1 MTKNS
6 AFSSLLE
13 VAQNNDATA
22 SIKKWKKAGASN
34 SLIQE
39 LVNQAGASGNTKV
52 NWGIEDG
59 QKAFKN
65 LGLDEIPKQAEKASQ
80 SLNTLNNTKFSNLVN
95 NTKQVGNNIKT
106 TFTSGI
112 DKAKASL
119 KTFGASAK
127 SVFSGIGAILK
138 ANLPTAALVGGIAL
152 ASKAIGA
159 VSNKISS
166 DRKRELTLGQQN
178 IKKYQDDID
187 EFQKKISSVKE
198 IQDEFNKLSLG
209 VDNNTNKN
217 IGLTNEEYSRYL
229 ELKKELISINGALV
243 TGYDAEGNA
252 LIDNQSAIDS
262 TISKYEKLI
271 DTQKQLLV
279 SDDNLY
285 IQNISTAAN
294 AAKAINGSKFSDAG
308 FLDNVARN
316 MPSFMRT
323 KSNYKLEGLNTNR
336 EGLKSVLRGN
346 DEFLKQAAKVI
357 GKSSLSSADVSELT
371 DNQLKKIANSVENF
385 EISGDWLGFE
395 KGEIE
400 KYAAGY
406 TANLKEMESVVEEF
420 KEGTLTNLVQATEG
434 YDQLD
439 SATKNFANNFV
450 KNLDIDSS
458 DMTSEDGLKK
468 IEQNVRDTMDVITS
482 SGFSKKLSEFYSLT
496 SSSSLNAGE
505 WQRKINAQFKNL
517 KEMTGLSEDELALT
531 LGVEIDDG
539 NILTSSGKS
548 VDAMIDD
555 LNDKFNVKLEKSGI
569 DLLDDKLQDKVSTY
583 RAARANREAK
593 GSYIVGNVDL
603 NNRPVILNDDGSYS
617 TVKSSSMA
625 GADGGAF
632 DGKEIMYTPILSST
646 GEELDDDTMAKYISN
661 ISSKATS
668 EEELLKLDS
677 KGMEIN
683 GKKIQ
688 NVIEGVANS
697 VEEANQKTEAFHDVS
712 DSAYSDE
719 AEALSK
725 VRDYLKDTLDYKG
738 DLNNSKDFDK
748 LFNDDYFSSLSL
760 DELSQAYDIVTNKN
774 EIFTGSLDQLKKR
787 LDNLKKYKAS
797 GLSYTLEDYK
807 SATETADDDADYTT
821 FVSGLKQSKTD
832 YDSGKVGTDQFKT
845 MAGLISPSGK
855 TDDKNFIENYNK
867 IKKYFTEDNKGT
879 NRFLKDLTKQTD
891 LAGKSLAELDK
902 TTGKYKIHIDDTA
915 SVAKKFG
922 MGLQPFEAMLNNLKA
937 YGHEVS
943 FESLTEEYEQ
953 VDDYLNEWSKKWQD
967 NGGTLGDTQG
977 KEIEAWKQKI
987 QAAKLAGDSIPDE
1000 WTKTLKFKVDTAQYY
1015 SDLQKA
1021 QDEWNSQSGH
1031 WSTEKKAKNLISQAD
1046 SYSSIVHELTGGA
1059 EKFNGGGLL
1068 KNIDIPVDVVPQL
1081 QSDYETLSTL
1091 ESELAAAQDKG
1102 DFEAQVSVG
1111 LELRDNYA
1119 DFISKLNQYL
1129 PDEKQIPIEMAVDGA
1144 SAVREVQS
1152 ALSTIDSQL
1161 KIKGDESSGYS
1172 IKLTADDTEAI
1183 RVIQKWNSQH
1193 PDVPINIT
1201 CDDSEVDSV
1210 INTLQNEFG
1219 NKNWVVTVDAD
1230 TAEAASK
1237 IEGVNVMKIGNKYVA
1252 IYARSSDA
1260 ETEINGLISKD
1271 VPDKNFNIN
1280 GTDNATPTVSS
1291 ISSLT
1296 INGKT
1301 FTITANDQSTG
1312 ILGTIQSMIN
1322 GIHDKNVSI
1331 KVTKTVT
1338 TIQNTVRRITD
1349 FFTGGN
1355 SAHGTASFARGTAFA
1370 SGSIPK
1376 LSARAL
1382 AFGSLAYAGGKD
1394 IGADKTSTSLIGE
1407 LGPEMRIPAGTNRWE
1422 LIGQHGAEFTKIRR
1436 GDIIFNHQQTKS
1448 LLKSGKT
1455 NGRAR
1460 VHGGSSAFAHGTA
1473 FARGTSGTAYASGT
1487 KQSAI
1492 EKYAESV
1499 GNRFDFVA
1507 IKLDRL
1513 AKSVDSFAN
1522 QINDFVSSTTKTKA
1536 LWNQYSA
1543 VGKEIS
1549 GQKSAQSRYSK
1560 EASDIRSGAL
1570 KKVKKSQRK
1579 TLDTYFTRVRNGG
1592 FNINTISDDGM
1603 RQIVQE
1609 YQEAYEKML
1618 DCKYAIQELQN
1629 EQRELFNQWLD
1640 MPLEDAQ
1647 KKVDKLADSYSTLSA
1662 QMSLVS
1668 SGGSAMEILSH
1679 HEQWHINSANK
1690 NKDTNSWKTQLK
1702 NNVLVGTSYLDK
1714 PAYEYQNK
1722 LLSDAV
1728 TNTTN
1733 QVNTY
1738 IKALRTAEKNYAK
1751 YNKSGSSTQKADAKR
1766 ALDELQNQVNA
1777 AAIEAAQARIDFAVQ
1792 SQENIK
1798 TYFDSQY
1805 SYLEGT
1811 LTKSEN
1817 LFDLKEAKGLDITDV
1832 EYEERLNTIMDL
1844 RKTKLEEQAQM
1855 QKNLDAQ
1862 IKKGYITKGTQ
1873 EYYDL
1878 QAEIDA
1884 VGEEVTKLDI
1894 SAEELKD
1901 TMRDDIFF
1909 RGLERAQKA
1918 AENLQ
1923 NSLETISDLI
1933 DEDAFFDD
1941 KGNLTGYGEAYLA
1954 SNIANIKSLK
1964 DSLKTLLEER
1974 ETIEKLYDEGYY
1986 SETEYTEKI
1995 QENEQNIADT
2005 IKSIKS
2011 AEDAVIDV
2019 IKNNAK
2025 EKIDATNDMI
2035 DAYKKALQSEK
2046 DYYEYDKNL
2055 KSSNKEIQQLQ
2066 NQIAALNGVADA
2078 ASRAEKAR
2086 LEEQL
2091 QDAIDSRD
2099 DTIKDHIYTL
2109 KVDGLD
2115 DLSDMLDDNYEK
2127 YVKELAQDIGKI
2139 EEALKDVTNTVHD
2152 SSSSILSAWEEILK
2166 HYGVSGSDLGLSNS
2180 NLTGF
2185 ASGGLVKAVNK
2196 NGDSGIASL
2205 KSGEEVVVEDTV
2217 RFAGEL
2223 LPKLK
2228 SLVSNPTIGDSQLS
2242 NGFTPSIDLEQL
2254 QSNNELNIHYDNLM
2268 EIQKI
2273 EGLADMSEKDLQ
2285 KLMEACYKYTND
2297 NIIKTVAKRFGI
2309 KRQI

>member
-22 SIKKWKKAGASN
+22 SIKKWKNAGADN
-34 SLIQE
+34 NLIRSLVGKSAQSPDVKWN
-39 LVNQAGASGNTKV
+39 LN
-52 NWGIEDG
+52 DG
-59 QKAFKN
+59 LSSMKN
-65 LGLDEIPKQAEKASQ
+65 LGLDEIPQQAEKAST
-80 SLNTLNNTKFSNLVN
+80 SLNKLNNTKFSNLVN

-138 ANLPTAALVGGIAL
+138 ANLPTAALIGGIAL
-152 ASKAIGA
+152 ASKVIGA

-166 DRKRELTLGQQN
+166 NRKRELTLGQQN

-229 ELKKELISINGALV
+229 ELKKELISINGELV

-1237 IEGVNVMKIGNKYVA
+1237 IEGVNVMKIGDKYVA
-1252 IYARSSDA
+1252 IYAKDSDA
-1260 ETEINGLISKD
+1260 SIKINGIISKD

-1382 AFGSLAYAGGKD
+1382 AFGSLAYAGGKN
-1394 IGADKTSTSLIGE
+1394 IGADSTSTSLVGE

-1455 NGRAR
+1455 NGRAQ

-1507 IKLDRL
+1507 VKLDRL

-1668 SGGSAMEILSH
+1668 SGGSAMEILSY

-1766 ALDELQNQVNA
+1766 ALDELQAKVNQA
-1777 AAIEAAQARIDFAVQ
+1777 AVDAAQARIDFALN

-1798 TYFDSQY
+1798 NYFDSQY

-1954 SNIANIKSLK
+1954 SNIANVKSLK
-1964 DSLKTLLEER
+1964 DSLKTLFEER
-1974 ETIEKLYDEGYY
+1974 ETIKKLNDEGYY

-1995 QENEQNIADT
+1995 QENEQNIADA

-2011 AEDAVIDV
+2011 AEDTVISV
-2019 IKNNAK
+2019 IQNNAK

-2091 QDAIDSRD
+2091 QDAMDSRD

-2139 EEALKDVTNTVHD
+2139 EEALKDVTNSIH
-2152 SSSSILSAWEEILK
+2152 SSSNDILKTWEEILN
-2166 HYGVSGSDLGLSNS
+2166 HYGISGSDLGLTDS

-2185 ASGGLVKAVNK
+2185 ASGGLVKAVRK

-2205 KSGEEVVVEDTV
+2205 KTGEEVVVEDTV
-2217 RFAGEL
+2217 RFAGEI

-2228 SLVSNPTIGDSQLS
+2228 SVITNPSVPESSLLND
-2242 NGFTPSIDLEQL
+2242 FKPSVDLDQL

-2273 EGLADMSEKDLQ
+2273 EGLADMSERDLQ
-2285 KLMEACYKYTND
+2285 KLMESCYKYTNE
-2297 NIIKTVAKRFGI
+2297 NIIKSVAKRLGI

>member
-119 KTFGASAK
+119 KTFGTSAK
-127 SVFSGIGAILK
+127 SVFSGIASTIKSSLTTFAAIGLI
-138 ANLPTAALVGGIAL
+138 TAAIKGVSAIKNTIQKNHQDAL
-152 ASKAIGA
+152 NAGSK
-159 VSNKISS
+159 
-166 DRKRELTLGQQN
+166 N
-178 IKKYQDDID
+178 IEKYQKDID
-187 EFQKKISSVKE
+187 SYQKKLDKAKS
-198 IQDEFNKLSLG
+198 IQEEFNNLSTG
-209 VDNNTNKN
+209 VDNNTNEN
-217 IGLTNEEYSRYL
+217 IGLSTSEYERYL
-229 ELKKELISINGALV
+229 ELKKELISINGDLV
-243 TGYDAEGNA
+243 SSYNAEGEA
-252 LIDNQSAIDS
+252 LINNQTAIQD
-262 TISKYEKLI
+262 TIDKYEKLI
-271 DTQKQLLV
+271 KTAKDERVQQ
-279 SDDNLY
+279 DNLD
-285 IQNISTAAN
+285 IQNASFVAKAKDLPDNNASYFSGVITNNEKIRKQAEKILHKDISTGEKLN
-294 AAKAINGSKFSDAG
+294 ESD
-308 FLDNVARN
+308 L
-316 MPSFMRT
+316 
-323 KSNYKLEGLNTNR
+323 L
-336 EGLKSVLRGN
+336 
-346 DEFLKQAAKVI
+346 
-357 GKSSLSSADVSELT
+357 
-371 DNQLKKIANSVENF
+371 KIANNADSLKQFGVTT
-385 EISGDWLGFE
+385 IVKD
-395 KGEIE
+395 
-400 KYAAGY
+400 
-406 TANLKEMESVVEEF
+406 TAKIYKEYQDGF
-420 KEGTLTNLVQATEG
+420 KELVQEYKDTTLTNLVEG
-434 YDQLD
+434 STGFEKLSGAAKSFASNLVD
-439 SATKNFANNFV
+439 S
-450 KNLDIDSS
+450 LQIDSS
-458 DMTSEDGLKK
+458 DFDEDGLNG
-468 IEQNVRDTMDVITS
+468 IETRIKNIMQLLTKSNDFKT
-482 SGFSKKLSEFYSLT
+482 KLSDFYSLT
-496 SSSSLNAGE
+496 SDTSMNAGE
-505 WQRKINAQFKNL
+505 WQTQINNQFEELQK
-517 KEMTGLSEDELALT
+517 MTGLSAEELALT
-531 LGVEIDDG
+531 LGVKVELDG
-539 NILTSSGKS
+539 DELKNVLNSTGQN
-548 VDAMIDD
+548 VQAMIKD
-555 LNDKFNVKLEKSGI
+555 LNKKFSDDVKSNAI
-569 DLLDDKLQDKVSTY
+569 DFSDSKLQNLVSQY
-583 RAARANREAK
+583 RSLRSKRESK
-593 GSYIVGNVDL
+593 GSNIVGNVDL

-646 GEELDDDTMAKYISN
+646 GEELDEGTMSKYIAS

-683 GKKIQ
+683 GKKVK
-688 NVIEGVANS
+688 NVIEGVADS
-697 VEEANQKTEAFHDVS
+697 IEEANQKTTEFHDKS
-712 DSAYSDE
+712 DQAYSEE
-719 AEALSK
+719 AEALRNVK
-725 VRDYLKDTLDYKG
+725 NYLEDALDYKG
-738 DLNNSKDFDK
+738 AFNTSGDFDK
-748 LFNDDYFSSLSL
+748 LFSKDYFGNLSL
-760 DELSQAYDIVTNKN
+760 EELSQAYDIVTDKN
-774 EIFTGSLDQLKKR
+774 DKFTGSLDQLKKR
-787 LDNLKKYKAS
+787 LDNLKKYQNS
-797 GLSYTLEDYK
+797 GKSYTLSDYK
-807 SATETADDDADYTT
+807 AATESADDDADYNT
-821 FVSGLKQSKTD
+821 FVSGLKQSKSD
-832 YDSGKVGTDQFKT
+832 YDAGKVGTDQFKT
-845 MAGLISPSGK
+845 MAALISPSGK

-867 IKKYFTEDNKGT
+867 IKKYFTEDNKGS
-879 NRFLKDLTKQTD
+879 NRFLKDLSKQTD
-891 LAGKSLAELDK
+891 SAGKAMAVLDK
-902 TTGKYKIHIDDTA
+902 ETGKYRVNIDNTTSA
-915 SVAKKFG
+915 AKKLG
-922 MGLQPFEAMLNNLKA
+922 MGLQPFEAMLNNLKT
-937 YGHEVS
+937 YGHDVS
-943 FESLTEEYEQ
+943 FTSIAEQYEE
-953 VDDYLNEWSKKWQD
+953 VDDLMTRWSNAWEE
-967 NGGTLGDTQG
+967 NGGQLGDKQG
-977 KEIEAWKQKI
+977 QEIESWKQKI
-987 QAAKLAGDSIPDE
+987 EQARQAGLSIPDE
-1000 WTKTLKFKVDTAQYY
+1000 WTKIINFKVNIAEYEA
-1015 SDLQKA
+1015 DLQKA
-1021 QDEWNSQSGH
+1021 EEDYQTAKDVGDDDKIEEAQQNRV
-1031 WSTEKKAKNLISQAD
+1031 EAADKILKK
-1046 SYSSIVHELTGGA
+1046 YTGGSRTVG
-1059 EKFNGGGLL
+1059 KGGLL
-1068 KNIDIPVDVVPQL
+1068 ADIDLTDKQIDKLQGLLDKIQGIQDEDKDGEYEDGLYYKYRNATTHGKKIEYGDDLVKQTKAFVD
-1081 QSDYETLSTL
+1081 
-1091 ESELAAAQDKG
+1091 
-1102 DFEAQVSVG
+1102 EA
-1111 LELRDNYA
+1111 N
-1119 DFISKLNQYL
+1119 KYL
-1129 PDEKQIPIEMAVDGA
+1129 P
-1144 SAVREVQS
+1144 
-1152 ALSTIDSQL
+1152 
-1161 KIKGDESSGYS
+1161 ESSQIDMGITVKGLDDIENMRTALATLDGELEGTEKDGYS
-1172 IKLTADDTEAI
+1172 IKITADDEQAQDKLAMI
-1183 RVIQKWNSQH
+1183 KQWNEEH
-1193 PDVPINIT
+1193 PECRIDVT
-1201 CDDSEVDSV
+1201 ADTSDADSMIKS
-1210 INTLQNEFG
+1210 LRNEYG
-1219 NKNWVVTVDAD
+1219 DESMVMTVDAN
-1230 TAEAASK
+1230 TADALSK
-1237 IEGVNVMKIGNKYVA
+1237 IQGVSVMKIGDKYVA
-1252 IYARSSDA
+1252 IYGKGSDA
-1260 ETEINGLISKD
+1260 ENEIQHIDGI
-1271 VPDKNFNIN
+1271 
-1280 GTDNATPTVSS
+1280 
-1291 ISSLT
+1291 T
-1296 INGKT
+1296 IDGKT
-1301 FTITANDQSTG
+1301 FTITATDQSTG
-1312 ILGTIQSMIN
+1312 ILGTIKSMMD
-1322 GIHDKNVSI
+1322 GIHDKKVNVT
-1331 KVTKTVT
+1331 VTKTVT
-1338 TIQNTVRRITD
+1338 TIQNTIRRITD

-1668 SGGSAMEILSH
+1668 SGGSAMKILSN
-1679 HEQWHINSANK
+1679 HEQYHINSANK

-1766 ALDELQNQVNA
+1766 ALDELQAKVNQA
-1777 AAIEAAQARIDFAVQ
+1777 AVDAAQARIDFALN

-1798 TYFDSQY
+1798 NYFDSQY

-1954 SNIANIKSLK
+1954 SNIANVKSLK
-1964 DSLKTLLEER
+1964 DSLKTLFEER
-1974 ETIEKLYDEGYY
+1974 ETIKKLNDEGYY

-1995 QENEQNIADT
+1995 QENEQNIADA

-2011 AEDAVIDV
+2011 AEDTVISV
-2019 IKNNAK
+2019 IQNNAK

-2091 QDAIDSRD
+2091 QDAMDSRD

-2139 EEALKDVTNTVHD
+2139 EEALKDVTNSIH
-2152 SSSSILSAWEEILK
+2152 SSSNDILKTWEEILN
-2166 HYGVSGSDLGLSNS
+2166 HYGISGSDLGLTDS

-2185 ASGGLVKAVNK
+2185 ASGGLVKAVRK

-2205 KSGEEVVVEDTV
+2205 KTGEEVVVEDTV
-2217 RFAGEL
+2217 RFAGEI

-2228 SLVSNPTIGDSQLS
+2228 SVITNPSVPESSLLND
-2242 NGFTPSIDLEQL
+2242 FKPSVDLDQL

-2273 EGLADMSEKDLQ
+2273 EGLADMSERDLQ
-2285 KLMEACYKYTND
+2285 KLMESCYKYTNE
-2297 NIIKTVAKRFGI
+2297 NIIKSVAKRLGI

>member
-13 VAQNNDATA
+13 VAHNNDATA

-178 IKKYQDDID
+178 IKKYQNDID

-229 ELKKELISINGALV
+229 ELKKELISINGELV

-439 SATKNFANNFV
+439 STTKNFANNFV
-450 KNLDIDSS
+450 KNLDIDTSK
-458 DMTSEDGLKK
+458 MTSENGLKE
-468 IEQNVRDTMDVITS
+468 IEQSVRNTMDVITS
-482 SGFSKKLSEFYSLT
+482 SEFSKKLSEFYSLT

-505 WQRKINAQFKNL
+505 WQRKINGQFENL
-517 KEMTGLSEDELALT
+517 KDVTGLSENELALT

-539 NILTSSGKS
+539 NVLTSSGKS

-555 LNDKFNVKLEKSGI
+555 LNKKFKVKLDSSEI
-569 DLLDDKLQDKVSTY
+569 DLGDDELRKKVSDY
-583 RAARANREAK
+583 QAARSKREAK
-593 GSYIVGNVDL
+593 GSYVVGNVDL

-668 EEELLKLDS
+668 EEELLKLDA

-683 GKKIQ
+683 GKKVQ
-688 NVIEGVANS
+688 NVIEGVADS
-697 VEEANQKTEAFHDVS
+697 IEEANQKTEAFHDIS

-719 AEALSK
+719 AEALSS
-725 VRDYLKDTLDYKG
+725 VRDYLKDTLNYKG
-738 DLNNSKDFDK
+738 ELNNSKDFDK
-748 LFNDDYFSSLSL
+748 IFSKDYFSSLSL
-760 DELSQAYDIVTNKN
+760 DELSEAYDIVTNKN
-774 EIFTGSLDQLKKR
+774 EIFTGSLEQLKTR

-891 LAGKSLAELDK
+891 LAGKSLAQLDK
-902 TTGKYKIHIDDTA
+902 TTGKYKINIDDTA

-953 VDDYLNEWSKKWQD
+953 ADDYLTQWSEKWQK
-967 NGGTLGDTQG
+967 NGGTLGDKTGQ
-977 KEIEAWKQKI
+977 EIEDWKQKI
-987 QAAKLAGDSIPDE
+987 QQAKLAGDSIPDE
-1000 WTKTLKFKVDTAQYY
+1000 WIKTLQFKVDTADYY
-1015 SDLQKA
+1015 SDLQTAK
-1021 QDEWNSQSGH
+1021 DEYNANAEGWTNKQ
-1031 WSTEKKAKNLISQAD
+1031 KAKNVDEQVTATGNIM
-1046 SYSSIVHELTGGA
+1046 YELTGGK
-1059 EKFNGGGLL
+1059 EKFNAGGLL
-1068 KNIDIPVDVVPQL
+1068 KDIKIPAEVQPDLQKSYDNINEL
-1081 QSDYETLSTL
+1081 LTDYGNQAEGSK
-1091 ESELAAAQDKG
+1091 AKIN
-1102 DFEAQVSVG
+1102 VG
-1111 LELRDNYA
+1111 LELVEAREK
-1119 DFISKLNQYL
+1119 FISQINQYL
-1129 PDEKQIPIEMAVDGA
+1129 PDEKKIPIEFAIEGATSVD
-1144 SAVREVQS
+1144 EVK
-1152 ALSTIDSQL
+1152 AAIKEIDDQL
-1161 KIKGDESSGYS
+1161 KIAGNQESGYS
-1172 IKLTADDTEAI
+1172 IKLTADDTDAL
-1183 RVIQKWNSQH
+1183 RVITKWNEQH

-1210 INTLQNEFG
+1210 IGSLQDQFG
-1219 NKNWVVTVDAD
+1219 KDNWVIPVDAD

-1237 IEGVNVMKIGNKYVA
+1237 IEGVNVMEIGDKSVA
-1252 IYARSSDA
+1252 IYAKDSDA
-1260 ETEINGLISKD
+1260 ETEINGIISKN
-1271 VPDKNFNIN
+1271 VPDKNFNIF

-1291 ISSLT
+1291 INSLT
-1296 INGKT
+1296 IDGKT

-1473 FARGTSGTAYASGT
+1473 LARGTSGTAYASGT

-1507 IKLDRL
+1507 VKLDRL

-1536 LWNQYSA
+1536 LWNQYNA

-1609 YQEAYEKML
+1609 YQDAYEKML

-1647 KKVDKLADSYSTLSA
+1647 KKVDRLAESYSYLQSKMNLA
-1662 QMSLVS
+1662 A
-1668 SGGSAMEILSH
+1668 SGGSALAIIRSSD
-1679 HEQWHINSANK
+1679 QYHIKKAKSIKASS
-1690 NKDTNSWKTQLK
+1690 SWI
-1702 NNVLVGTSYLDK
+1702 SYLTSNQSVPDQYAGK
-1714 PAYEYQNK
+1714 VAYEYQNK
-1722 LLSDAV
+1722 LLLDAV

-1733 QVNTY
+1733 QFNEYFKAVQKAQSTY
-1738 IKALRTAEKNYAK
+1738 EKYK
-1751 YNKSGSSTQKADAKR
+1751 KSGTSTQKSDAQN
-1766 ALDELQNQVNA
+1766 ALLDAQEKLNQA
-1777 AAIEAAQARIDFAVQ
+1777 AVDAAQARIDSAVQ
-1792 SQENIK
+1792 SQENIQ

-1805 SYLEGT
+1805 SYLEGA

-1817 LFDLKEAKGLDITDV
+1817 LFDLKEAKGIDITDV
-1832 EYEERLNTIMDL
+1832 EYEEQLNAIMDL

-1873 EYYDL
+1873 EYFEL
-1878 QAEIDA
+1878 QSEIDA

-1954 SNIANIKSLK
+1954 SNIANVKSLK
-1964 DSLKTLLEER
+1964 DSLKTLFEER
-1974 ETIEKLYDEGYY
+1974 ETIKKLNDEGYY

-1995 QENEQNIADT
+1995 QENEQNIADA

-2011 AEDAVIDV
+2011 AEDTVISV
-2019 IKNNAK
+2019 IQNNAK

-2055 KSSNKEIQQLQ
+2055 KSSSKEIQQLQ

-2091 QDAIDSRD
+2091 QDAMDSRD

-2139 EEALKDVTNTVHD
+2139 EEALKDVTNSIH
-2152 SSSSILSAWEEILK
+2152 SSSNDILKTWEEILN
-2166 HYGVSGSDLGLSNS
+2166 HYGISGSDLGLTDS

-2185 ASGGLVKAVNK
+2185 ASGGLVKAVRK

-2205 KSGEEVVVEDTV
+2205 KTGEEVVVEDTV
-2217 RFAGEL
+2217 RFAGEI

-2228 SLVSNPTIGDSQLS
+2228 SVITNPSVPESSLLND
-2242 NGFTPSIDLEQL
+2242 FKPSVDLDQL

-2273 EGLADMSEKDLQ
+2273 EGLADMSERDLQ
-2285 KLMEACYKYTND
+2285 KLMESCYKYTNE
-2297 NIIKTVAKRFGI
+2297 NIIKSVAKRLGI

>member
-1 MTKNS
+1 M
-6 AFSSLLE
+6 
-13 VAQNNDATA
+13 
-22 SIKKWKKAGASN
+22 
-34 SLIQE
+34 
-39 LVNQAGASGNTKV
+39 
-52 NWGIEDG
+52 
-59 QKAFKN
+59 KN
-65 LGLDEIPKQAEKASQ
+65 LGLDEIPQQVEKAST
-80 SLNTLNNTKFSNLVN
+80 SLNKLNNTKFSNLVN

-106 TFTSGI
+106 TFTSGLN
-112 DKAKASL
+112 KAKSSL

-127 SVFSGIGAILK
+127 SVFSGLGAIVK

-152 ASKAIGA
+152 ASKAVSA

-166 DRKRELTLGQQN
+166 ARKKELNAGREN
-178 IKKYQDDID
+178 IQKYQDDINKYQ
-187 EFQKKISSVKE
+187 EKLNSVKQ
-198 IQDEFNKLSLG
+198 IQDEFNKLSAG

-217 IGLTNEEYSRYL
+217 IGLANDEYARYL
-229 ELKKELISINGALV
+229 ELKKELISINGDV
-243 TGYDAEGNA
+243 VSGYDAEGNA
-252 LIDNQSAIDS
+252 LINNQSAIDS
-262 TISKYEKLI
+262 TIDKYEQLI
-271 DTQKQLLV
+271 EKKKQALV

-285 IQNISTAAN
+285 VQNIATVAN
-294 AAKAINGSKFSDAG
+294 ASKAIDGSTFADAG
-308 FLDNVARN
+308 LLDNFARS
-316 MPSFMRT
+316 MPNFMRT
-323 KSNYKLEGLNTNR
+323 KENFKLEGLGYNR
-336 EGLKSVLRGN
+336 AGLKSALMSSDDV
-346 DEFLKQAAKVI
+346 LKQAAKVI
-357 GKSSLSSADVSELT
+357 GKSSLSDADVSQLT
-371 DNQLKKIANSVENF
+371 DKQLQKIANSVSDF
-385 EISGDWLGFE
+385 KISGDWLGTE
-395 KGEIE
+395 KGTLE
-400 KYAAGY
+400 KYASGF
-406 TANLKEMESVVEEF
+406 TSNLKEMESVVQEF
-420 KEGTLTNLVQATEG
+420 KEGTLTNLVQASEG
-434 YDQLD
+434 YSQLD
-439 SATKNFANNFV
+439 SATKQFADNFV
-450 KNLDIDSS
+450 KNLDIDTSK
-458 DMTSEDGLKK
+458 MTSEKGLKE
-468 IEQNVRDTMDVITS
+468 IEQSVRNTMDVITS

-505 WQRKINAQFKNL
+505 WQRKINGQFENL
-517 KEMTGLSEDELALT
+517 KDMTGLSENELALT

-539 NILTSSGKS
+539 NVLTSSGKS

-555 LNDKFNVKLEKSGI
+555 LNKKFKVKLDSSDI
-569 DLLDDKLQDKVSTY
+569 DLGDDELRKKVSDY
-583 RAARANREAK
+583 QAARSKREAK
-593 GSYIVGNVDL
+593 GSYVVGNVDL

-646 GEELDDDTMAKYISN
+646 GEELDDNTMAKYISK

-668 EEELLKLDS
+668 DEELLKLDA

-688 NVIEGVANS
+688 NVIEGVADS
-697 VEEANQKTEAFHDVS
+697 VEEANQKTEAFHDIS

-719 AEALSK
+719 AEALSS
-725 VRDYLKDTLDYKG
+725 VRDYLKDTLNYKG
-738 DLNNSKDFDK
+738 ELNNSKDFDK
-748 LFNDDYFSSLSL
+748 IFSKDYFSSLSL

-774 EIFTGSLDQLKKR
+774 EIFTGSLEQLKTR

-797 GLSYTLEDYK
+797 GLSYTLEDYTA
-807 SATETADDDADYTT
+807 ATESADDDADYNT
-821 FVSGLKQSKTD
+821 FVSGLSQVKKE
-832 YDSGKVGTDQFKT
+832 YDTGKVGTDQFKT
-845 MAGLISPSGK
+845 MAGLISPTGS
-855 TDDKNFIENYNK
+855 TSDKDFIENYNK
-867 IKKYFTEDNKGT
+867 IKKYFTSDNKGT
-879 NRFLKDLTKQTD
+879 NRFLQDLTKQTD
-891 LAGKSLAELDK
+891 LAGKSLAQLDK
-902 TTGKYKIHIDDTA
+902 TTGKYKISIDDTA
-915 SVAKKFG
+915 SVAKNFG

-953 VDDYLNEWSKKWQD
+953 ADDYLTQWSEKWQK
-967 NGGTLGDTQG
+967 NGGTLGDKTGQ
-977 KEIEAWKQKI
+977 EIEDWKQKI
-987 QAAKLAGDSIPDE
+987 QQAKLAGDSIPDE
-1000 WTKTLKFKVDTAQYY
+1000 WIKTLQFKVDTADYY
-1015 SDLQKA
+1015 SDLQTAK
-1021 QDEWNSQSGH
+1021 DEYNANAEGWTNKQ
-1031 WSTEKKAKNLISQAD
+1031 KAKNVDEQVTATGNIM
-1046 SYSSIVHELTGGA
+1046 YELTGGK
-1059 EKFNGGGLL
+1059 EKFNAGGLL
-1068 KNIDIPVDVVPQL
+1068 KDIEIPAEIQPDLQKSYDNINKL
-1081 QSDYETLSTL
+1081 LTDYGNQAEG
-1091 ESELAAAQDKG
+1091 SEAKIN
-1102 DFEAQVSVG
+1102 VG
-1111 LELRDNYA
+1111 LELVEAREK
-1119 DFISKLNQYL
+1119 FISQINQYL
-1129 PDEKQIPIEMAVDGA
+1129 PDEKKIPIEFAIEGATSVD
-1144 SAVREVQS
+1144 EVK
-1152 ALSTIDSQL
+1152 AAIKEIDDQL
-1161 KIKGDESSGYS
+1161 KIAGNQESGYS
-1172 IKLTADDTEAI
+1172 IKLTADDTDAL
-1183 RVIQKWNSQH
+1183 RVITKWNEQH

-1201 CDDSEVDSV
+1201 CDDSEVNSV
-1210 INTLQNEFG
+1210 IGALQDQFG
-1219 NKNWVVTVDAD
+1219 TENWVIPVDAD

-1237 IEGVNVMKIGNKYVA
+1237 IEGVNVMKIGDKYVA

-1260 ETEINGLISKD
+1260 ETEINGIISKG

-1280 GTDNATPTVSS
+1280 GTDKATPTVSS
-1291 ISSLT
+1291 INSLT
-1296 INGKT
+1296 IDGKT
-1301 FTITANDQSTG
+1301 FTITATDKSTG
-1312 ILGTIQSMIN
+1312 ILGTIQSMLD
-1322 GIHDKNVSI
+1322 GIKSKKVSVS
-1331 KVTKTVT
+1331 VTKTIT
-1338 TIQNTVRRITD
+1338 TVQNTIRHFQD
-1349 FFTGGN
+1349 FFSGGSN
-1355 SAHGTASFARGTAFA
+1355 KAGGTASFAQGTA

-1394 IGADKTSTSLIGE
+1394 IGADSTSTSLVGE

-1436 GDIIFNHQQTKS
+1436 GDIIFNHQQTAS
-1448 LLKSGKT
+1448 LLKSGRT
-1455 NGRAR
+1455 NGRAQ

-1487 KQSAI
+1487 KKSAI

-1609 YQEAYEKML
+1609 YQDAYEKML

-1647 KKVDKLADSYSTLSA
+1647 KKVDSLADSYSNLNSLMDLS
-1662 QMSLVS
+1662 S
-1668 SGGSAMEILSH
+1668 SGGSAMEILSY
-1679 HEQWHINSANK
+1679 HEQYHINSANR

-1766 ALDELQNQVNA
+1766 ALDELQNKVNE
-1777 AAIEAAQARIDFAVQ
+1777 AAIAAAQARIDSAVQ

-1805 SYLEGT
+1805 SYLEGS

-1817 LFDLKEAKGLDITDV
+1817 LFDLKEAKGLDVTDV
-1832 EYEERLNTIMDL
+1832 EYEDRLNTIMDL

-1862 IKKGYITKGTQ
+1862 IKKGYIIKGTQ
-1873 EYYDL
+1873 EYYEL

-1941 KGNLTGYGEAYLA
+1941 KGNLTAYGEAYLA

-1964 DSLKTLLEER
+1964 DSLKILLEER
-1974 ETIEKLYDEGYY
+1974 ETIEKLYNEGYY
-1986 SETEYTEKI
+1986 SETEYTEKV
-1995 QENEQNIADT
+1995 QENEENLADA

-2011 AEDAVIDV
+2011 AEDTVIDV

-2166 HYGVSGSDLGLSNS
+2166 HYGISGSDLGLSDS

-2185 ASGGLVKAVNK
+2185 ASGGIVKAVNK

-2273 EGLADMSEKDLQ
+2273 EGLADMSERDLQ

-2297 NIIKTVAKRFGI
+2297 NIIKTVAKRLGI

>member
-1 MTKNS
+1 MTGSNS
-6 AFSSLLE
+6 FATLLE
-13 VAQNNDATA
+13 IAQNNDATA

-39 LVNQAGASGNTKV
+39 LVNQAGASGNKKV
-52 NWGIEDG
+52 AWDLSEG
-59 QKAFKN
+59 QKALKD
-65 LGLDEIPKQAEKASQ
+65 LGLDIIPEQAEKASE
-80 SLNTLNNTKFSNLVN
+80 SLSKLDKTKFSN
-95 NTKQVGNNIKT
+95 IKNSAKELGST
-106 TFTSGI
+106 IQSSFGSKLN
-112 DKAKASL
+112 KAKGTL
-119 KTFGASAK
+119 KTFGTSIK
-127 SVFSGIGAILK
+127 SVFTGVVSTIKSSLTAFAAVGVI
-138 ANLPTAALVGGIAL
+138 TAAVKGVTAL
-152 ASKAIGA
+152 KDAIQKNHQDTLNAGSK
-159 VSNKISS
+159 
-166 DRKRELTLGQQN
+166 N
-178 IKKYQDDID
+178 IEKFQKDID
-187 EFQKKISSVKE
+187 SYEEKLDKVKS
-198 IQDEFNKLSLG
+198 IQEEFNNLSVG
-209 VDNNTNKN
+209 VDNTTNEN
-217 IGLTNEEYSRYL
+217 IGLSTSEYERYL
-229 ELKKELISINGALV
+229 ELKKELISINGDLV
-243 TGYDAEGNA
+243 SSYNSEGEA
-252 LIDNQSAIDS
+252 LINNSTAIQD
-262 TISKYEKLI
+262 TIDKYEKLI
-271 DTQKQLLV
+271 KTAKEERVLQ
-279 SDDNLY
+279 DNLD
-285 IQNISTAAN
+285 IQNASFVAKAKDLPDNNASYFSGVITNNEKIRKQAEKILHRDIATGEKLNDSDLLEIAN
-294 AAKAINGSKFSDAG
+294 NSESLNQMGVTKIVKDAAKI
-308 FLDNVARN
+308 
-316 MPSFMRT
+316 
-323 KSNYKLEGLNTNR
+323 YKEY
-336 EGLKSVLRGN
+336 
-346 DEFLKQAAKVI
+346 Q
-357 GKSSLSSADVSELT
+357 
-371 DNQLKKIANSVENF
+371 
-385 EISGDWLGFE
+385 SG
-395 KGEIE
+395 
-400 KYAAGY
+400 
-406 TANLKEMESVVEEF
+406 F
-420 KEGTLTNLVQATEG
+420 KELVQEYKDTTLTNLVEG
-434 YDQLD
+434 SADFEKLSGAAKSFASNLVD
-439 SATKNFANNFV
+439 S
-450 KNLDIDSS
+450 LQIDSS
-458 DMTSEDGLKK
+458 DFESEDALNN
-468 IEQNVRDTMDVITS
+468 IESRVRNIMKLLQNS
-482 SGFSKKLSEFYSLT
+482 SDFKTKLSDFYSLT
-496 SSSSLNAGE
+496 SDTSMNAGE
-505 WQRKINAQFKNL
+505 WQTQINNQFKELQN
-517 KEMTGLSEDELALT
+517 MTGLNAEELALT
-531 LGVEIDDG
+531 LGVKVELDDG
-539 NILTSSGKS
+539 ELKNVLNSTGQN
-548 VDAMIDD
+548 VQAMIKD
-555 LNDKFNVKLEKSGI
+555 LNKKFADDIKSNAVSFS
-569 DLLDDKLQDKVSTY
+569 DSELQSLVSNY
-583 RAARANREAK
+583 RSLRSKRESK
-593 GSYIVGNVDL
+593 GSNIVGNVDL
-603 NNRPVILNDDGSYS
+603 NDRPVILNDDGSYS

-632 DGKEIMYTPILSST
+632 AKKEIMYTPILSTT
-646 GEELDDDTMAKYISN
+646 GEELDEGTMAKYISS
-661 ISSKATS
+661 ISSKATT

-683 GKKIQ
+683 GKKIK
-688 NVIEGVANS
+688 NVIEGVADS
-697 VEEANQKTEAFHDVS
+697 VEEANQKTAEFHNES
-712 DSAYSDE
+712 DQAYSGE
-719 AEALSK
+719 AEALRK
-725 VRDYLKDTLDYKG
+725 VKDYLKETLDYQGAFKTSG
-738 DLNNSKDFDK
+738 DFDK
-748 LFNDDYFSSLSL
+748 LFSKDYFGNLSL
-760 DELSQAYDIVTNKN
+760 EELSQAYDIVTDKN
-774 EIFTGSLDQLKKR
+774 DKFTGSLDQLKKR
-787 LDNLKKYKAS
+787 LDNLKKYQSS
-797 GLSYTLEDYK
+797 GKSYSLSDYTA
-807 SATETADDDADYTT
+807 ATQTTDDDADYNT
-821 FVSGLKQSKTD
+821 FVSGLKQTKSD
-832 YDSGKVGTDQFKT
+832 YDAGKVGTDQFKT
-845 MAGLISPSGK
+845 MAGLISPTGS
-855 TDDKNFIENYNK
+855 TSDKDFIENYNN
-867 IKKYFTEDNKGT
+867 IKKYFTEDNKGS
-879 NRFLKDLTKQTD
+879 NRFLKDLSKQTD
-891 LAGKSLAELDK
+891 SAGKAMAVLDK
-902 TTGKYKIHIDDTA
+902 ETGKYRVNIDNTTSA
-915 SVAKKFG
+915 AKKLG
-922 MGLQPFEAMLNNLKA
+922 MGLQPFESMLNNLKT
-937 YGHEVS
+937 YGHDVS
-943 FESLTEEYEQ
+943 FTSLTEQYAE
-953 VDDYLNEWSKKWQD
+953 VDDMMTRWSNAWEES
-967 NGGTLGDTQG
+967 GGQLGDKQG
-977 KEIEAWKQKI
+977 QEIEAWKQKI
-987 QAAKLAGDSIPDE
+987 EQARQTGLSIPDE
-1000 WTKTLKFKVDTAQYY
+1000 WTKIINFKVNLAEYEA
-1015 SDLQKA
+1015 DLQKA
-1021 QDEWNSQSGH
+1021 EEDYQTANDVGDDDKIEEAQQNRV
-1031 WSTEKKAKNLISQAD
+1031 EAADKILKK
-1046 SYSSIVHELTGGA
+1046 YTGGSRTVG
-1059 EKFNGGGLL
+1059 KGGLL
-1068 KNIDIPVDVVPQL
+1068 ADIDLTDKQIDKLQGLLDKIQGIQDNDKDGEYEDGLYFKYRNATTHDDKIKYGDDLVKQTKAFVD
-1081 QSDYETLSTL
+1081 
-1091 ESELAAAQDKG
+1091 
-1102 DFEAQVSVG
+1102 EA
-1111 LELRDNYA
+1111 N
-1119 DFISKLNQYL
+1119 KYL
-1129 PDEKQIPIEMAVDGA
+1129 P
-1144 SAVREVQS
+1144 
-1152 ALSTIDSQL
+1152 
-1161 KIKGDESSGYS
+1161 ESSQIDMGITVKGLDDIENMRTALATLDGELEGTEKDGYS
-1172 IKLTADDTEAI
+1172 IKITADDEEAQDKLAMI
-1183 RVIQKWNSQH
+1183 KQWNEEHPECRIDVTADASDAESMINSLRSQYG
-1193 PDVPINIT
+1193 DENMVMN
-1201 CDDSEVDSV
+1201 VDA
-1210 INTLQNEFG
+1210 N
-1219 NKNWVVTVDAD
+1219 TVDAL
-1230 TAEAASK
+1230 SK
-1237 IEGVNVMKIGNKYVA
+1237 IKGVSVMKIGDKWVA
-1252 IYARSSDA
+1252 IYGKGSDA
-1260 ETEINGLISKD
+1260 ENEIQKIDGI
-1271 VPDKNFNIN
+1271 
-1280 GTDNATPTVSS
+1280 
-1291 ISSLT
+1291 T
-1296 INGKT
+1296 INGKD
-1301 FTITANDQSTG
+1301 FTITAKDQSTG
-1312 ILGTIQSMIN
+1312 LLGTIQSMIN
-1322 GIHDKNVSI
+1322 GIHDKDVKIS
-1331 KVTKTVT
+1331 VTKTIT
-1338 TIQNTVRRITD
+1338 TIQNTIRHIQD
-1349 FFTGGN
+1349 FFFGGSN
-1355 SAHGTASFARGTAFA
+1355 KAKGTASFAKGTAFA

-1382 AFGSLAYAGGKD
+1382 AFGSLSYAGGKD
-1394 IGADKTSTSLIGE
+1394 IGADSTSTSLVGE

-1436 GDIIFNHQQTKS
+1436 GDIIFNHQQTAS
-1448 LLKSGKT
+1448 LLKSGRT
-1455 NGRAR
+1455 NGRAQ

-1487 KQSAI
+1487 KKSAI

-1609 YQEAYEKML
+1609 YQDAYEKML

-1647 KKVDKLADSYSTLSA
+1647 KKVDSLADSYSNLNSLMDLS
-1662 QMSLVS
+1662 S
-1668 SGGSAMEILSH
+1668 SGGSAMEILSS
-1679 HEQWHINSANK
+1679 HEQYHINSANR

-1766 ALDELQNQVNA
+1766 ALDELQNKVNE
-1777 AAIEAAQARIDFAVQ
+1777 AAIAAAQARIDSAVQ

-1805 SYLEGT
+1805 SYLEGA

-1817 LFDLKEAKGLDITDV
+1817 LFDLKEAKGLDVTDI
-1832 EYEERLNTIMDL
+1832 EYEDRLNTIMDL

-1873 EYYDL
+1873 EYYEL

-1941 KGNLTGYGEAYLA
+1941 KGNLTAYGEAYLA

-1974 ETIEKLYDEGYY
+1974 ETIEKLYNEGYY
-1986 SETEYTEKI
+1986 SETEYTKKV
-1995 QENEQNIADT
+1995 QENEENLADA

-2011 AEDAVIDV
+2011 AEDTVIDV

-2166 HYGVSGSDLGLSNS
+2166 HYGISGSDLGLSDS

-2254 QSNNELNIHYDNLM
+2254 QSNNELNIYYDNLM

-2297 NIIKTVAKRFGI
+2297 NIIKTVAKRLGI
-2309 KRQI
+2309 KRQF

>member
-13 VAQNNDATA
+13 VAQKNDATA
-22 SIKKWKKAGASN
+22 SIKKWKKAGANN

-39 LVNQAGASGNTKV
+39 LVNHAGASGNTKV

-59 QKAFKN
+59 QKALKN

-138 ANLPTAALVGGIAL
+138 ANLPTAALIGGIAL

-229 ELKKELISINGALV
+229 ELKKELISINGELV

-439 SATKNFANNFV
+439 STTKNFANNFV
-450 KNLDIDSS
+450 KNLDIDTSK
-458 DMTSEDGLKK
+458 MTSENGLKE
-468 IEQNVRDTMDVITS
+468 IEQSVRNTMDVITS

-505 WQRKINAQFKNL
+505 WQRKINGQFENL
-517 KEMTGLSEDELALT
+517 KDVTGLSENELALT

-539 NILTSSGKS
+539 NVLTSSGKS

-555 LNDKFNVKLEKSGI
+555 LNKKFKVKLDSSEI
-569 DLLDDKLQDKVSTY
+569 DLGDDELRKKVSDY
-583 RAARANREAK
+583 QAARSKREAK
-593 GSYIVGNVDL
+593 GSYVVGNVDL

-668 EEELLKLDS
+668 EEELLKLDA

-683 GKKIQ
+683 GKKVQ
-688 NVIEGVANS
+688 NVIEGVADS
-697 VEEANQKTEAFHDVS
+697 IEEANQKTEAFHDIS

-719 AEALSK
+719 AEALSS
-725 VRDYLKDTLDYKG
+725 VRDYLKDTLNYKG
-738 DLNNSKDFDK
+738 ELNNSKDFDK
-748 LFNDDYFSSLSL
+748 IFSKDYFSSLSL
-760 DELSQAYDIVTNKN
+760 DELSEAYDIVTNKN
-774 EIFTGSLDQLKKR
+774 EIFTGSLEQLKTR

-855 TDDKNFIENYNK
+855 TDDKNFIENYSK

-891 LAGKSLAELDK
+891 LAGKSLAQLDK
-902 TTGKYKIHIDDTA
+902 TTGKYKINIDDTA

-953 VDDYLNEWSKKWQD
+953 ADDYLTQWSEKWQK
-967 NGGTLGDTQG
+967 NGGTLGDKTGQ
-977 KEIEAWKQKI
+977 EIEDWKQKI
-987 QAAKLAGDSIPDE
+987 QQAKLAGDSIPDE
-1000 WTKTLKFKVDTAQYY
+1000 WIKTLQFKVDTADYY
-1015 SDLQKA
+1015 SDLQTAK
-1021 QDEWNSQSGH
+1021 DEYNANAEGWTNKQ
-1031 WSTEKKAKNLISQAD
+1031 KAKNVDEQVTATGNIM
-1046 SYSSIVHELTGGA
+1046 YELTGGK
-1059 EKFNGGGLL
+1059 EKFNAGGLL
-1068 KNIDIPVDVVPQL
+1068 KDIKIPAEVQPDLQKSYDNINKL
-1081 QSDYETLSTL
+1081 LTDYGNQAEGSK
-1091 ESELAAAQDKG
+1091 AKIN
-1102 DFEAQVSVG
+1102 VG
-1111 LELRDNYA
+1111 LELVEAREK
-1119 DFISKLNQYL
+1119 FISQINQYL
-1129 PDEKQIPIEMAVDGA
+1129 PDEKKIPIEFAIEGATSVD
-1144 SAVREVQS
+1144 EVK
-1152 ALSTIDSQL
+1152 AAIKEIDDQL
-1161 KIKGDESSGYS
+1161 KIAGNQESGYS
-1172 IKLTADDTEAI
+1172 IKLTADDTDAL
-1183 RVIQKWNSQH
+1183 RVITKWNEQH

-1201 CDDSEVDSV
+1201 CDDSEVNSV
-1210 INTLQNEFG
+1210 IGALQDQFG
-1219 NKNWVVTVDAD
+1219 TENWVIPVDAD

-1237 IEGVNVMKIGNKYVA
+1237 IEGVNVMKIGDKYVA

-1668 SGGSAMEILSH
+1668 SGGSAMEILSY

-1766 ALDELQNQVNA
+1766 ALDELQAKVNQA
-1777 AAIEAAQARIDFAVQ
+1777 AVDAAQARIDFALN

-1798 TYFDSQY
+1798 NYFDSQY

-1954 SNIANIKSLK
+1954 SNIANVKSLK
-1964 DSLKTLLEER
+1964 DSLKTLFEER
-1974 ETIEKLYDEGYY
+1974 ETIKKLNDEGYY

-1995 QENEQNIADT
+1995 QENEQNIADA

-2011 AEDAVIDV
+2011 AEDTVISV
-2019 IKNNAK
+2019 IQNNAK

-2091 QDAIDSRD
+2091 QDAMDSRD

-2139 EEALKDVTNTVHD
+2139 EEALKDVTNSIH
-2152 SSSSILSAWEEILK
+2152 SSSNDILKTWEEILN
-2166 HYGVSGSDLGLSNS
+2166 HYGISGSDLGLTDS

-2185 ASGGLVKAVNK
+2185 ASGGLVKAVRK

-2205 KSGEEVVVEDTV
+2205 KTGEEVVVEDTV
-2217 RFAGEL
+2217 RFAGEI

-2228 SLVSNPTIGDSQLS
+2228 SVITNPSVPESSLLND
-2242 NGFTPSIDLEQL
+2242 FKPSVDLDQL

-2273 EGLADMSEKDLQ
+2273 EGLADMSERDLQ
-2285 KLMEACYKYTND
+2285 KLMESCYKYTNE
-2297 NIIKTVAKRFGI
+2297 NIIKSVAKRLGI